1 MALTVQPHQ
10 LQLLGESHFVNKLRG
25 ILLEGAGDPAATRA
39 ELSSAQGEAALRSQI
54 AAARRHGMASELDI
68 ARYVITAWLLGP
80 DFDTRFPAMA
90 EVLASARLTPSQKA
104 EALERITE
112 TLLATLRGEGAT

>member
-1 MALTVQPHQ
+1 MTLTIHPHQ
-10 LQLLGESHFVNKLRG
+10 VQRLGEGHFVNKLRG
-25 ILLEGAGDPAATRA
+25 ILLEGANDPAATRA
-39 ELSSAQGEAALRSQI
+39 ELVSPQGEAALRAQI

-90 EVLASARLTPSQKA
+90 EVLASDRLTRSQKA

-112 TLLATLRGEGAT
+112 TLLATLRGEVDA